1 MHYSDPSSPLKIP
14 DSQYTWELKTG
25 FQSFTHLGH
34 YDLQGE
40 HFCFLMREEKH
51 LLASMGLTGS
61 EIIRSFVMLFVR
73 SSSCLAGLRLPLNP
87 LWALYYLKR
96 G

>member
-1 MHYSDPSSPLKIP
+1 MFYRCHKTLGLEVLLFLHYSDLSSPLKIP

-25 FQSFTHLGH
+25 FQSFTHLGR

-40 HFCFLMREEKH
+40 HFYFPMWGEKH

-61 EIIRSFVMLFVR
+61 EIID
-73 SSSCLAGLRLPLNP
+73 PL
-87 LWALYYLKR
+87 
-96 G
+96 